1 MSVSD
6 DEYVSDVDSETE
18 SKDLE
23 SFDVVDFANSKCK
36 VKKENVLEK
45 IKLEPFSVLVQRK
58 KRELAA
64 TAHPWAMILQRAS
77 CIPKLQLARQDVQ
90 VVANCQFT
98 SEHRSLMFPL
108 MATDSSQLFVPSEII
123 SQIEAQI
130 SEWQQERQ
138 IPVNWLHYSFEKLN
152 GNQTHLCQSTR
163 NRIAQF
169 QETQTDP
176 HDFFVIEVGLNFL
189 KDWKSTKI
197 SEIGKDYSLNLEI
210 V

>member
-1 MSVSD
+1 
-6 DEYVSDVDSETE
+6 
-18 SKDLE
+18 
-23 SFDVVDFANSKCK
+23 
-36 VKKENVLEK
+36 
-45 IKLEPFSVLVQRK
+45 
-58 KRELAA
+58 
-64 TAHPWAMILQRAS
+64 MILQRAS

-108 MATDSSQLFVPSEII
+108 MATDSSQLLVPSEII
-123 SQIEAQI
+123 SRIEAQI

-138 IPVNWLHYSFEKLN
+138 LSVSFLHYSFVKSN
-152 GNQTHLCQSTR
+152 GDQTHLYESTR

-169 QETQTDP
+169 QQTQYEK
-176 HDFFVIEVGLNFL
+176 HDFLVIEVALNFL